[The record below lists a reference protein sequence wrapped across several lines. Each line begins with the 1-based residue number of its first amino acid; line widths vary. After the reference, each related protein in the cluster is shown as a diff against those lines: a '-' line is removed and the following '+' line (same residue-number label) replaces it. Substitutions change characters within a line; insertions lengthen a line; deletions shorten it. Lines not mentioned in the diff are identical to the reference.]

1 MKGVYKIIMNSLF
14 KRILITGSFIVLI
27 ATSTTF
33 ATSNGILYKTY
44 QLLHNQKKL
53 TTESLIYNGEVYIN
67 LTNLMSILDLSYHI
81 SSDTITMSKSLPT
94 SNTYIDNNGNFYS
107 GSLLN
112 GVPHGQGTQYLKNGG
127 KYEGYW
133 ENGLYEGQGTLI
145 LENGSMYTGAFSKGF
160 IHGEGKMIYPD
171 ASYYKGNYVYGI
183 REGFGL
189 LYIDKDNKYEGYWE
203 NGFRNGKGKAY
214 IEGSYKKGLWENNKL
229 IKRLSESDFNF

>member
-1 MKGVYKIIMNSLF
+1 MEVTMTLSMKKILSSTLLIGLLYSSIAFSGNTSLLNSTYSLNYNQNTLSTEA
-14 KRILITGSFIVLI
+14 LI
-27 ATSTTF
+27 
-33 ATSNGILYKTY
+33 
-44 QLLHNQKKL
+44 HH
-53 TTESLIYNGEVYIN
+53 GEIYIN
-67 LTNLMSILDLSYHI
+67 LTDFLTVSELKSTINEQSITLSSSSPLSVTRTNSDGDL
-81 SSDTITMSKSLPT
+81 
-94 SNTYIDNNGNFYS
+94 YIGELQNNQPN
-107 GSLLN
+107 
-112 GVPHGQGTQYLKNGG
+112 GQGTQYLKNGG